1 MRLRRKP
8 VEQFVLGLFELRD
21 LGHQLTPVAAHD
33 LDVLAGLAQFPLGN
47 RGLGDQ
53 GADARVVCLVGEMR
67 ELLVDDAE
75 LFVEVLETAAHLD
88 EPPLDE
94 LASQGLLV
102 YGAVLPGRSRSLAR
116 VVVTCRVV
124 TRRVVMCRVAICS
137 LTALSAFAGCGDG
150 SSVSSTCDQP
160 IREELDPASLTHV
173 IDPEGANFKTNPPT
187 SGPHVSG
194 AVPTGL
200 VDNALPGAVQVAIL
214 EAGDVIVQY
223 RDLSGADL
231 DEVKLFA
238 GEQVV
243 VAPSPDLPAPVIAT
257 AWTYK
262 LTCDALD
269 IDAIE
274 TFIADHA
281 GAAVNP

>member
-1 MRLRRKP
+1 
-8 VEQFVLGLFELRD
+8 
-21 LGHQLTPVAAHD
+21 VAPHRF
-33 LDVLAGLAQFPLGN
+33 DVLAGLAQLPLGD
-47 RGLGDQ
+47 RGLGNESP
-53 GADARVVCLVGEMR
+53 DARVVGLVGEVR

-75 LFVEVLETAAHLD
+75 LFVEVFEAAAHLD
-88 EPPLDE
+88 EAPLDE
-94 LASQGLLV
+94 LASQGPLV
-102 YGAVLPGRSRSLAR
+102 YGAVLAGRSRCLAR
-116 VVVTCRVV
+116 FVVF
-124 TRRVVMCRVAICS
+124 CS
-137 LTALSAFAGCGDG
+137 LPALSAVAACGGG
-150 SSVSSTCDQP
+150 SSGPASSACDQP
-160 IREELDPASLTHV
+160 IREELDPASFTHV
-173 IDPEGANFKTNPPT
+173 IDPDGGNFKTDPPT

-200 VDNALPGAVQVAIL
+200 VDGALPGAVQVAIL

-223 RDLSGADL
+223 RDLTGDDL

-238 GEQVV
+238 GHQVV
-243 VAPSPDLPAPVIAT
+243 VAPNPDLPAPVIAT

-281 GAAVNP
+281 GAAVDQ

>member
-1 MRLRRKP
+1 
-8 VEQFVLGLFELRD
+8 
-21 LGHQLTPVAAHD
+21 VAPHRF
-33 LDVLAGLAQFPLGN
+33 DVLAGLAQLPLGD
-47 RGLGDQ
+47 RGLGHE
-53 GADARVVCLVGEMR
+53 GPDARVVGLVGEVR

-75 LFVEVLETAAHLD
+75 LFVEVLEAAAHLD
-88 EPPLDE
+88 EAPLDE
-94 LASQGLLV
+94 LASQGPLV
-102 YGAVLPGRSRSLAR
+102 YGAVLAGRSRSLAR
-116 VVVTCRVV
+116 FVVF
-124 TRRVVMCRVAICS
+124 S
-137 LTALSAFAGCGDG
+137 LPALSAVAACGGG
-150 SSVSSTCDQP
+150 SSGSASSACDQP
-160 IREELDPASLTHV
+160 IREELDPASFTHV
-173 IDPEGANFKTNPPT
+173 IDPATANFKTDPPT

-200 VDNALPGAVQVAIL
+200 VDGALPGAVQVAIL

-223 RDLSGADL
+223 RDLTGDDL

-238 GEQVV
+238 GHQVV
-243 VAPSPDLPAPVIAT
+243 VAPNPDLPAPVIAT

-281 GAAVNP
+281 GAAVDQ